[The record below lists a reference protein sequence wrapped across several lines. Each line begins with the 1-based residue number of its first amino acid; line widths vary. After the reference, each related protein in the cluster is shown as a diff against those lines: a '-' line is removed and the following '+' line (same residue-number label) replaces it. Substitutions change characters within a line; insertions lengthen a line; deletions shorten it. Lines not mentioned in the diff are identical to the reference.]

1 MGSRATWISFF
12 HPLNL
17 PDMTPIQQDI
27 SPRVQIYEDDAAIV
41 VRVWV
46 CASRNGRWTDY
57 MIHGQQIPAGAVM
70 YLSEEELAEVRRL
83 TNNRKTR
90 SHARRK

>member
-1 MGSRATWISFF
+1 
-12 HPLNL
+12 
-17 PDMTPIQQDI
+17 MTPQQQDI

-57 MIHGQQIPAGAVM
+57 TIRGQQIPTALAM
-70 YLSEEELAEVRRL
+70 YLNEEDLATVRRL
-83 TNNRKTR
+83 THNRKNR
-90 SHARRK
+90 SHAER